1 MFKPEDYFDL
11 KNYSHKSLFQGVE
24 YVWEALPKIKSYIKD
39 MIQPNIAALR
49 KNGSLVCS
57 TTVLYKGKVIDK
69 GFTIEEGNVT
79 KGKLKV
85 FHDGQELEGAC
96 VVYEGAVL
104 FDNAIELGEGSVV
117 EPGALIKGPTIIGKN
132 TEVRQGAYVR
142 GTCLIGNRCVVGHT
156 TELKSTVMLNGAK
169 AGHFAYLGDSILGSE
184 VNLGAGTKIAN
195 LKMTENEIVLKTK
208 EKSFPTGLRK
218 FGAIMADHVQMGCN
232 SVTSPGTV
240 LGKGIF
246 VYPNVTVLPGIY
258 PAYSRI
264 FYAKAIV
271 NVELSE

>member
-11 KNYSHKSLFQGVE
+11 KDISHKPLFQGVQQ
-24 YVWEALPKIKSYIKD
+24 VWEVLPKIKNYIRD
-39 MIQPNIAALR
+39 TIQPNIAALR
-49 KNGSLVCS
+49 KNGPLIAS
-57 TTVLYKGKVIDK
+57 TTVLYKGNVIEK
-69 GFTIEEGNVT
+69 GFKIEAGDVT

-85 FHDGQELEGAC
+85 FLDGQELEGAC
-96 VVYEGAVL
+96 VLYEGAVL
-104 FDNAIELGEGSVV
+104 FDDAIELGEGSVV
-117 EPGALIKGPTIIGKN
+117 EPGALIKGQTIIGKN

-142 GTCLIGNRCVVGHT
+142 GTCLVGNRCVVGHT

-169 AGHFAYLGDSILGSE
+169 AGHFAYIGDSILGSE
-184 VNLGAGTKIAN
+184 VNLGAGTKVAN
-195 LKMTENEIVLKTK
+195 LKMTENEIVLKTE

-240 LGKGIF
+240 LGKGVF

-264 FYAKAIV
+264 FYAKAII